1 MPTNAGRAPDQL
13 AGITAIVTGA
23 GRGVGQSIALG
34 LAAQGAH
41 VALVARGQKELDET
55 ARTIRAAGGSCGV
68 HALDV
73 SSEAQVDALAESLA
87 GESRVPNVLVN
98 AAGTFGPMSFIVD
111 SVPSDWFAAMR
122 VNLFGAYLTSRRFA
136 PAMIAAGWGRILN
149 VTSAGSLHTP
159 GPLNSAYATSKV
171 ALNQF
176 TRHLA
181 VELGGTGVTANVFH
195 PGDIKT
201 EMFEDIKAQSEG
213 LPADSL
219 VNYGSWVEWVIRTGG
234 DSPTKAVDLV
244 LRVVG
249 DESYR
254 PNGEFLWIEDP
265 LQPAIP
271 SWTVDDA
278 PPPSYVSGD

>member
-1 MPTNAGRAPDQL
+1 MSIDAGRAPDQL
-13 AGITAIVTGA
+13 TAITAVVTGA
-23 GRGVGQSIALG
+23 GRGVGRSIAVG
-34 LAAQGAH
+34 LASQGAH
-41 VALVARGQKELDET
+41 VALVARGQNELEET

-68 HALDV
+68 HAVDV
-73 SSEAQVDALAESLA
+73 SSEEQVDALAESLA
-87 GESRVPNVLVN
+87 SESRAPNVLVN

-111 SVPSDWFAAMR
+111 SVPSEWFAAMK
-122 VNLFGAYLTSRRFA
+122 VNLFGSYLTSRRFA

-149 VTSAGSLHTP
+149 VTSAGSLHPP

-181 VELGGTGVTANVFH
+181 VELAGTGVTANVFH

-219 VNYGSWVEWVIRTGG
+219 VNYGSWVDWVIRTGG
-234 DSPTKAVDLV
+234 DSPAKAVDLV
-244 LRVVG
+244 LRVVS
-249 DESYR
+249 DKSYQ

-278 PPPSYVSGD
+278 PPPSYVSGE